1 MGLVGGKEEEDRTG
15 GAPKQH
21 TTEKTKFLI

>member
-1 MGLVGGKEEEDRTG
+1 MGLGEGKEEEGRTG